1 MIDWRGLVFSSLS
14 FSSWNEQHTQVTRAI
29 FLPWQSKTVKL
40 FQDCF
45 FPFASVPLILLYLLF
60 HSFSLTWPDLL
71 WRTPKLATALK
82 TRSVSLFALAITW
95 CIETLQYLQVHI
107 CLRSQTCFKKY
118 IYFAVLEGRYKSA
131 GYNLPVPA
139 LGSRPQRN
147 PKLPLAALRFLL
159 SEYLEA
165 ANAYIY

>member
-45 FPFASVPLILLYLLF
+45 FPFASVPLIMLYLLF

-82 TRSVSLFALAITW
+82 TRSVSLFALAITR

-107 CLRSQTCFKKY
+107 CLRSQTCFKKKLY
-118 IYFAVLEGRYKSA
+118 ILQFLKGDINLLAITCQFQLWAA
-131 GYNLPVPA
+131 GHREIQ
-139 LGSRPQRN
+139 S
-147 PKLPLAALRFLL
+147 FL
-159 SEYLEA
+159 
-165 ANAYIY
+165 